1 MVIIR
6 ANGDNELVGDEVSLA
21 TLQRIVGGY
30 IEVVA
35 IPDGALVANE
45 DGYALGLPRNRA
57 ASILAAHASGRP
69 MSLVG
74 DVVLLD
80 REELAL
86 LD

>member
-6 ANGDNELVGDEVSLA
+6 ANGQNELVGDEVSLA

-45 DGYALGLPRNRA
+45 DGYSMGLPPNRA
-57 ASILAAHASGRP
+57 ASMLAHASGRP

>member
-6 ANGDNELVGDEVSLA
+6 ANGTNELVGDEVSLA

-45 DGYALGLPRNRA
+45 DGYSMGLPPNRA
-57 ASILAAHASGRP
+57 ASMLAHASGRP
-69 MSLVG
+69 MMLVG
-74 DVVLLD
+74 DVVVLD
-80 REELAL
+80 CEELAL
-86 LD
+86 LG